1 MDYVTPRKRFVGWL
15 RQQLIGPANPDE
27 DTLVGL
33 SPLERY
39 PVGVLYPVEPGTSGL
54 DPADALL
61 PEAPEE
67 ASAEDSEP
75 TPLAQPTRTRRY
87 VPPSSVGFSFFVRG
101 AARLCVTISSA
112 SYKRAEER
120 DERGRFI
127 HLKYQRQPID
137 ETTWLWMED
146 DWQHAPDDPRF
157 NVDVRRRRVQDGWIF
172 TLTLYNRQQWDP
184 RSRQRSAQARAELSL
199 FEARLACIVEAGE
212 LIEYPRADRSL
223 LTEEEQEIELQYRDK
238 RIYAIGHGAAVN
250 WRVEKGCSPR
260 IQTEFIPEV
269 EVPLV
274 TTDLPGAEQPV
285 LGMHY
290 LATAPRASVV
300 TELERFVAG
309 YAQWVE
315 AQGAAVL
322 AARER
327 APAERIQTRMR
338 TAVTRMRRGIR
349 LLGSDAT
356 VEEAFRLAN
365 RAMLSQMRQR
375 NRIRGQVLELAAY
388 RWRPFQLAFWLVT
401 LESAVREDSPDRDV
415 LDLIWFPTGG
425 GKTEAYLVL
434 TAFLILW
441 RRLTHAEAG
450 GGTVALMRYTLRL
463 LTTQQFQRATLIIFA
478 LELLRRAQ
486 PERLGAEPISVGIW
500 VGRANSPN
508 TYHQAAVNASEI
520 SAGAAPPHG
529 LVLAACPWC
538 GAAFEA
544 RNYCAG
550 ALAFRFVC
558 ANPEC
563 EFLDRA
569 LPCNVVDEAL
579 YDQPPTLLIGTIDK
593 FARLAWEERAGK
605 FFGCGTTYR
614 PPELVIQDELHL
626 ITGPLGSVA
635 GLYEAALDA
644 LLRVRGARP
653 KYVASTATIRM
664 AMEQAQRLYGREL
677 AVFPPPGLSCDD
689 SYFAR
694 ADHARPGRLYIGYL
708 APALGQRQC
717 LGPLAAALLV
727 GPQTLFEEQ
736 AEGEALLEAW
746 WTQVVYHIS
755 LHSVGHSHSAYVMDV
770 RDWTRRLSQELAA
783 LNPPAAEENGAL
795 QERPDRRVQAE
806 RTLNPRIAQLT
817 SFASAQ
823 ENAATF
829 GRLEKRFGDPGHL
842 DVVLATNMVS
852 VGLDVARLAL
862 MVINGQPMTTA
873 EYIQASSRVGRA
885 DVPGLVFANYHR
897 HQARSLSHYEN
908 FRPYHESFYRFV
920 EPTSVTPY
928 TYQVRARALHA
939 ALVIA
944 LRHASDHLRGN
955 KKAGTFDPHEPR
967 TRAVIETF
975 KRRCAQAE
983 GNEAGRTRDHIERL
997 AEQWRDEA
1005 LRCEQ
1010 NSRALHYRAQD
1021 RSVDALLCDPLEPE
1035 AGLWPTLHS
1044 MRNVESTGLLKVA

>member
-15 RQQLIGPANPDE
+15 RQQLIGPANSDE
-27 DTLVGL
+27 DILVGL
-33 SPLERY
+33 SPLDRY
-39 PVGVLYPVEPGTSGL
+39 PVGVLYPVEPGSSGL

-61 PEAPEE
+61 SEAPEE
-67 ASAEDSEP
+67 ASAEDSGP

-87 VPPSSVGFSFFVRG
+87 VPPSSVGFSFCIRG
-101 AARLCVTISSA
+101 AVRLCITVSSA
-112 SYKRAEER
+112 SYKRTSER
-120 DERGRFI
+120 DEAGRFR
-127 HLKYQRQPID
+127 HLQYQRQPID
-137 ETTWLWMED
+137 ETTWIWTED
-146 DWQHAPDDPRF
+146 GWQDAPDDPRF
-157 NVDVRRRRVQDGWIF
+157 NVDVRQRRVQDGWIF

-184 RSRQRSAQARAELSL
+184 RSRRSAQIMAELSL
-199 FEARLACIVEAGE
+199 FEARLACLVEAGE

-223 LTEEEQEIELQYRDK
+223 LTEEEQELELQYRDK
-238 RIYAIGHGAAVN
+238 LIYAIGHGAAVN
-250 WRVEKGCSPR
+250 WRVERDSPAR
-260 IQTEFIPEV
+260 IQTEFIPEI

-290 LATAPRASVV
+290 LATAPRAGIVA
-300 TELERFVAG
+300 ELEGFVAD

-322 AARER
+322 NARER
-327 APAERIQTRMR
+327 APATRIQTRMR
-338 TAVTRMRRGIR
+338 TAVTRMRRGIQ

-375 NRIRGQVLELAAY
+375 DRIRGQVLERTAY
-388 RWRPFQLAFWLVT
+388 RWRPFQLAFWLVA
-401 LESAVREDSPDRDV
+401 LESVVREDSPDRDV

-463 LTTQQFQRATLIIFA
+463 LTTQQFQRATLFIFA
-478 LELLRRAQ
+478 LELLRRAR

-508 TYHQAAVNASEI
+508 TYLQAAANASEI

-550 ALAFRFVC
+550 ALDFRFVC

-563 EFLDRA
+563 EFLDGA

-605 FFGCGTTYR
+605 FFGCGTAYR

-664 AMEQAQRLYGREL
+664 AMEQVQRLYGRAL

-694 ADHARPGRLYIGYL
+694 ADQARPGRLYIGYL

-736 AEGEALLEAW
+736 AEREALLEAW
-746 WTQVVYHIS
+746 WTQVIYHIS

-770 RDWTRRLSQELAA
+770 RDWTQRLSRELDPA
-783 LNPPAAEENGAL
+783 NPPAEENGSSQA
-795 QERPDRRVQAE
+795 RPVRPAQTE
-806 RTLNPRIAQLT
+806 RTLNARIAQLT

-829 GRLEKRFGDPGHL
+829 GRLEKRFSDPEHL

-885 DVPGLVFANYHR
+885 QVPGLVFANYHR

-944 LRHASDHLRGN
+944 LRHAGGPLRAN
-955 KKAGTFDPHEPR
+955 KKAGAFDPDEPR
-967 TRAVIETF
+967 TRAVIEAF
-975 KRRCAQAE
+975 KQRCAQA
-983 GNEAGRTRDHIERL
+983 AGDAAAGQTDEHIERL

-1005 LRCEQ
+1005 RRCGK
-1010 NSRALHYRAQD
+1010 NRRALHYRAQD
-1021 RSVDALLCDPLEPE
+1021 RSVDALLCDPLEPD